1 MAVVRCPR
9 CMTRNPAG
17 ARFCGRCGVKI
28 DERKPVKAKTPEP
41 ARHPDG
47 LPAPEGFRPVEGVA
61 DLYYTWKAAWGGSML
76 LGTETIGVVLFNG
89 GYPLEEVVLKVCG
102 TDPQAKPVFA
112 VERTLDELPRGQ
124 EVTVEVPS
132 YEVPAPASDL
142 VVRLLSGRYAV
153 SQ

>member
-17 ARFCGRCGVKI
+17 ARFCRRCGLEIGEKASV
-28 DERKPVKAKTPEP
+28 ESKPPEP
-41 ARHPDG
+41 ARHPHT
-47 LPAPEGFRPVEGVA
+47 LPPPNGFRAVEGVA

-89 GYPLEEVVLKVCG
+89 GHPLEEVVLDICG
-102 TDPQAKPVFA
+102 TDPQSKPVFA
-112 VERTLDELPRGQ
+112 VERTLDELPRGR

-132 YEVPAPASDL
+132 YEMPAPASDL

-153 SQ
+153 WQ